1 LRGSQVATKT
11 KEITTRVDY
20 NPERCKD
27 FYEHGY
33 CPFGDT
39 CIYIHDRGDYKS
51 GFQLDKEWE
60 AKQRNGG
67 DESDYEI
74 KSEKSDEQIECPVC

>member
-1 LRGSQVATKT
+1 M
-11 KEITTRVDY
+11 DY

-33 CPFGDT
+33 CAFGDS

-51 GFQLDKEWE
+51 GAQLEQEWQE
-60 AKQRNGG
+60 GEQRRARGQTG
-67 DESDYEI
+67 DDEESDYEI
-74 KSEKSDEQIECPVC
+74 HS

>member
-1 LRGSQVATKT
+1 MTYFKLTEEQLKKKKTSGTLKGPQVAQKA
-11 KEITTRVDY
+11 KRVTTRVDY

-27 FYEHGY
+27 YYEHGY

-51 GFQLDKEWE
+51 GFQLDQEWNE
-60 AKQRNGG
+60 AQR
-67 DESDYEI
+67 
-74 KSEKSDEQIECPVC
+74 KK